1 MDSTPQDELEEITTQ
16 IESTLSSLPQSVT
29 ESLKTVERRPSG
41 GHYAPARRP
50 SRAGSELAK
59 SMKEIAQ
66 KALLELGD
74 FDDDSD
80 DELNG
85 LSNEGD

>member
-1 MDSTPQDELEEITTQ
+1 MA
-16 IESTLSSLPQSVT
+16 

-41 GHYAPARRP
+41 DHYAPARRP

-59 SMKEIAQ
+59 SMKEMAQ
-66 KALLELGD
+66 KAMMELGD
-74 FDDDSD
+74 FDDDSE

-85 LSNEGD
+85 LSHDGD